1 MPRHLYLFFF
11 CLLCTTPLTLSRL
24 IWHNA
29 PIYEIKQDLFQKK
42 VIDSY
47 SADMPTEAS
56 PNPSTHTP
64 DTALNSNN
72 PYKSN
77 ITRFALYNSDFGMAP
92 IPVYNLENV
101 QIKSIDDVFI
111 ECYDYDDCHYELT
124 LQDRKELSLYASL
137 IENGG
142 SNIVPETYSLG
153 VIRSKFT
160 SNVLG
165 MYTEGFSQL
174 NNQIGFWIRLE
185 SDSGRFYSNL
195 NKHEQL
201 ITMLDLAIHERAHYE
216 TPTYNNNEAH
226 CDGFQ
231 STYNFLFQQAGRNF
245 ASFLSLTGH
254 ITNAGEETDIST
266 TDSILIGL
274 LCFVG
279 ILAFVFAVMYFRVES
294 NQPRYDNLNY

>member
-1 MPRHLYLFFF
+1 MIKNKSILITGGCGFVGTNLAIYLKNELKNFSVYSVDSLKKTYSNFNLNILKKNKIINF
-11 CLLCTTPLTLSRL
+11 RIDICSEKFLK
-24 IWHNA
+24 
-29 PIYEIKQDLFQKK
+29 IKRKF
-42 VIDSY
+42 
-47 SADMPTEAS
+47 
-56 PNPSTHTP
+56 
-64 DTALNSNN
+64 
-72 PYKSN
+72 
-77 ITRFALYNSDFGMAP
+77 DFGMAP
-92 IPVYNLENV
+92 IPVYDLNNV

-124 LQDRKELSLYASL
+124 SQDREELSLYASL

-142 SNIVPETYSLG
+142 SSKVPEPYSLG
-153 VIRSKFT
+153 LIRSRFT

-185 SDSGRFYSNL
+185 SDGGRFYSNL

-201 ITMLDLAIHERAHYE
+201 VTMLDLAIHERAHYD

-231 STYNFLFQQAGRNF
+231 STYNFLFQQAGRNYG
-245 ASFLSLTGH
+245 SFVTLIGH
-254 ITNAGEETDIST
+254 LTNAGEETEIST

-274 LCFVG
+274 LCFFG
-279 ILAFVFAVMYFRVES
+279 IVAFVFALLYFRVES